1 MKPDLGEIHWL
12 VVSLCDH
19 SSFLSSLTILW
30 LNPVTNK
37 SFLGT
42 SICLLPLQCA
52 CVVWHLLAG
61 CTTQCSCYYIVK
73 LREGANQTF
82 PGCICLTLMHV
93 FHPINMLW
101 LQLPSLTEHSS
112 FFLYIYTQTKLSCG
126 LAVKKWDSHY
136 WLCIRFVYK
145 RQGILI
151 IDIYSGRSNAG
162 NVFITKS
169 RMSSRLRGAMDWCTG
184 FPLIKQ
190 AKQDFAL
197 TQTENTN

>member
-1 MKPDLGEIHWL
+1 M
-12 VVSLCDH
+12 V
-19 SSFLSSLTILW
+19 LW
-30 LNPVTNK
+30 LNLVTDK

-42 SICLLPLQCA
+42 SVCFLPLQCA

-61 CTTQCSCYYIVK
+61 CTTRYSCYYKVK
-73 LREGANQTF
+73 LREGAKQTF
-82 PGCICLTLMHV
+82 PGHICLTLMCV
-93 FHPINMLW
+93 FHPINLLW
-101 LQLPSLTEHSS
+101 LQLPSLSEHSS

-151 IDIYSGRSNAG
+151 IDIYTWRSMQQCRKC
-162 NVFITKS
+162 IHYKS
-169 RMSSRLRGAMDWCTG
+169 RMSSRLGGAMDWCTG
-184 FPLIKQ
+184 FFLIKK

-197 TQTENTN
+197 AQTENTN